1 MSTVEYIIGFLG
13 AFSMDALYYLREMLI
28 IGVPAAIVFACFWP
42 YRRNAL
48 RAMGLRTNLWRETG
62 LLLFV
67 LCLFGVLAVTL
78 WPVYGERNQGGMWGD
93 FLILCSRPSPW
104 TNVNLIPG
112 RMFLD
117 YWEDLTSGDGFFTVL
132 NFLGNLVVFMPL
144 GFFPALLF
152 RSPSWRRSALVG
164 LGTSVL
170 VEAGQYFVMR
180 TTDIDD
186 VILNTLGA
194 LCGFWLYLLLRR
206 LAPRFTQHFQVEVQ
220 HGRETG
226 DRGPAPGA
234 GAG

>member
-1 MSTVEYIIGFLG
+1 MSAVELILAYLG
-13 AFSMDALYYLREMLI
+13 AFSVDVLYYLREMLV

-42 YRRNAL
+42 YRRSAL
-48 RAMGLRTNLWRETG
+48 RAMGLRTNPWRETG
-62 LLLFV
+62 LILFV
-67 LCLFGVLAVTL
+67 LCLFGVLAAAL
-78 WPVYGERNQGGMWGD
+78 WPVYLERNQGGMWGD

-104 TNVNLIPG
+104 ANVNLIPG

-117 YWEDLTSGDGFFTVL
+117 YWRDLTGNDGFFTIL

-152 RSPSWRRSALVG
+152 RSPSWRCSALVG

-194 LCGFWLYLLLRR
+194 LCGWWLSLLLRR
-206 LAPRFTQHFQVEVQ
+206 ACPRFTQKFWVSQPGPHD
-220 HGRETG
+220 RE
-226 DRGPAPGA
+226 PAPEKPV
-234 GAG
+234 